1 MFDSDGATACEPLS
15 FASLPNVP
23 KRTGGQDAGKDVSS
37 DASAVERLPRLQ
49 VLVFD
54 LDGGELQYLEFGRNY
69 RVDVPGLE
77 ADDPEENLASCG
89 IYQVT

>member
-1 MFDSDGATACEPLS
+1 M
-15 FASLPNVP
+15 P

-54 LDGGELQYLEFGRNY
+54 LDGSKLQYLEFGRNY
-69 RVDVPGLE
+69 
-77 ADDPEENLASCG
+77 
-89 IYQVT
+89 